1 MKNLLEKEIELMK
14 PTLKNEVSL
23 ILKNDFETK
32 CGSLIYKVLGVNIG
46 EILVDTHNSA
56 FRENI
61 VIRKIKMKARV
72 KMNQENGSFKE
83 STISLK
89 LNNDI
94 HLIFNKNKNEYKIIK
109 SNPIKILD
117 INPN

>member
-1 MKNLLEKEIELMK
+1 MKNLLEKELELIR
-14 PTLKNEVSL
+14 PALKNEVSL

-32 CGSLIYKVLGVNIG
+32 CGNSIFKVLGINIG
-46 EILVDTHNSA
+46 EILVDAHNSN

-61 VIRKIKMKARV
+61 VIQKVKMKARV
-72 KMNQENGSFKE
+72 KMNQESGTLKE

-94 HLIFNKNKNEYKIIK
+94 HLIFNKNKNQYKIVK